1 MVAAI
6 HVEKLSKT
14 YVEGFVRRKKRE
26 ALRSVSFS
34 VEQGEIFGLLGGN
47 GAGKTTFIK
56 ILLGIIGR
64 TDGVATLL
72 GYPAGDRRARKR
84 VGYLPENLRV
94 PRHLTAITALEYYG
108 HLSNVPSRVIRERR
122 GPLLERVGLAP
133 RANDPVRN
141 YSKGM
146 LQRLGLAQAMLHDP
160 DIFILDE
167 PTDGLDPIARSQV
180 RGYLAEL
187 KQQGKTVFLNSH
199 ILQEVE
205 LICDRVAILDRG
217 HLKDVAPVK
226 ELTARNSRPL
236 HEAVEIH
243 LDLAG
248 TENDIRDALQ
258 QLAIPPAAVSNWQS
272 VAEQGATTHAVR
284 LNVNLPDQ
292 LAVDELIDELRRRK
306 VSIIG
311 MLRPKMSL
319 EQAYLEIV
327 ADEVIDK

>member
-1 MVAAI
+1 MAAPAI
-6 HVEKLSKT
+6 QVEKLSKT
-14 YVEGFVRRKKRE
+14 YVEGLIRRKKRE
-26 ALRSVSFS
+26 ALREVTFQ
-34 VEQGEIFGLLGGN
+34 VEQGEVFGLLGGN

-64 TDGVATLL
+64 TQGVATLL

-94 PRHLTAITALEYYG
+94 PRHLTALTALEYYG
-108 HLSNVPSRVIRERR
+108 HLSNVPSSVIRERR
-122 GPLLERVGLAP
+122 GPLLERVGLAA

-160 DIFILDE
+160 DVFILDE
-167 PTDGLDPIARSQV
+167 PTDGLDPLARSQV

-217 HLKDVAPVK
+217 NLKRVANVK
-226 ELTARNSRPL
+226 DITSGKVDE
-236 HEAVEIH
+236 
-243 LDLAG
+243 LAG
-248 TENDIRDALQ
+248 ANQVLEV
-258 QLAIPPAAVSNWQS
+258 QLEIAGDEKQLREGVPREAILAWEKLN
-272 VAEQGATTHAVR
+272 ATSYQLILR
-284 LNVNLPDQ
+284 LPDQ
-292 LAVDELIDELRRRK
+292 MAIDQVIDELRRRQG
-306 VSIIG
+306 SIIS
-311 MLRPKMSL
+311 LQRRKVTL

-327 ADEVIDK
+327 AAEAISK